1 MLTAVRDIV
10 HPYIGY
16 MHTSITRAVRPGV
29 NGRGSSDAGACSK
42 PRMMVH
48 VGDKT
53 HACMHADT
61 LCAYGKQYDYPA
73 KWKREH
79 IRIQSLARGRD
90 RTVKESW
97 HARHG
102 QAGFCSCDCRS
113 QNKLPLVDVSS
124 AWTIGGY
131 GSLYN
136 PELIRQ

>member
-102 QAGFCSCDCRS
+102 RPEGGGLSVLMIVGARTNSLF
-113 QNKLPLVDVSS
+113 VDVSS
-124 AWTIGGY
+124 ACRRLRVAI
-131 GSLYN
+131 
-136 PELIRQ
+136 